1 MGGWERQGTAGG
13 NTGRG
18 EATGSG
24 VAVMG
29 PGRARPDRRLVDAC
43 ERVFVSTK
51 QLPMLNRPLA
61 PEPPDFVHALLGA
74 QDVSTLAYLAVDY
87 LRSLGPQD
95 LQLLWNHAPGPAAAV
110 HSSDDTAPMDGA
122 EALLEQARRAGGRA
136 QSVPDATGQVLR
148 VDLLAQ
154 NTGLWIALVARLPA
168 LVPAD
173 WEASLAALAVRCQS
187 LLYTQRLQV
196 DVERLASA
204 ERLQRALFA
213 ISDIASSDLETA
225 EVLHG
230 LHQVVGGLMYA
241 ENFYIVRFDP
251 SRQAIRFLYFADSH
265 DPELPDPDEE
275 LSPLEMGN
283 SLTLHLL
290 RHGQPVRGPSRSLRE
305 VLNAPLDEGLGP
317 DAEDWLGVPILEDG
331 VVRGAVV
338 VQSYDPAVRYSEA
351 DQALL
356 GYVAQHILSA
366 LSRREAQEEL
376 ERRVEERTQELRREI
391 HERERSEQLQRALY
405 RIAELSVAS
414 DSMETFYASVH
425 EIVGELLD
433 ARNFYIALLTDDDQA
448 LEFPYSIDERDQRQK
463 RRTLGRGLSEYVL
476 RTAQPLLIDRDGIEA
491 LAAIGEVVSQG
502 TKSVCWLGV
511 PLMVGNKPRGLITV
525 QSYTPDYL
533 YTPRDEELLSFV
545 SFHIA
550 NALQRRQADES
561 LRLAYADLEQRV
573 EHRTRE
579 LAETN
584 RELRAQIGVRES
596 VEDKLKHEALHDALT
611 GLPNRSQL
619 LLTLSRSLARFAAD
633 REQAFAVLFLDL
645 DRFKIVNDSVGHLV
659 GDELLKEAA
668 ARIGECIR
676 GPDIV
681 ARLGGDEFAI
691 VLDRVADAE
700 EAVAVAD
707 RVIGRLSEPMR
718 IAGKELYT
726 SASIGIAL
734 AHERYHSPEELLRDA
749 DVAMYRAK
757 AAGRQRFA
765 LFDQGLHEDALRQLE
780 LEGDL
785 RRAVTRAEFEPFY
798 QPIVRL
804 SDGEVVGYEALMR
817 WVSPERG
824 CLEPGAFLET
834 AEETGTLSQI
844 DWQIYDHVCCDIRA
858 LSAGGAYVTINV
870 SPRHLRAH
878 AFGERLL
885 ALLASHEVDPSRLR
899 LEVTE
904 GALLEN
910 PEQVQLCL
918 AQLRV
923 AGVQTMLDDFGTGF
937 SSLSYLHR
945 FPLQGLKIDRG
956 FVSALEYGESG
967 GSTAIVR
974 AIRLMAD
981 SLGLEV
987 VAEGIETEEQ
997 RQQLRLLGLTFG
1009 QGYLFARPAAL
1020 LDLLERQNAESPNA

>member
-1 MGGWERQGTAGG
+1 M
-13 NTGRG
+13 
-18 EATGSG
+18 S
-24 VAVMG
+24 
-29 PGRARPDRRLVDAC
+29 
-43 ERVFVSTK
+43 ST
-51 QLPMLNRPLA
+51 LNRPFA
-61 PEPPDFVHALLGA
+61 QEPESFVHALLGA
-74 QDVSTLAYLAVDY
+74 QDISTLAFIAAGH
-87 LRSLGPQD
+87 LRRLGLHD
-95 LQLLWNHAPGPAAAV
+95 LRLIWNHAPGDMTSL
-110 HSSDDTAPMDGA
+110 HTSNDTAPT
-122 EALLEQARRAGGRA
+122 EHELTLLEAARRQGGRA
-136 QSVPDATGQVLR
+136 ESADASGVTLHQLQI
-148 VDLLAQ
+148 LAQ
-154 NTGLWIALVARLPA
+154 NTGLWVALSARLPIEGMK
-168 LVPAD
+168 PD
-173 WEASLAALAVRCQS
+173 WQEQVAALSVRCQS

-196 DVERLASA
+196 DVERLANA

-213 ISDIASSDLETA
+213 ISDIASSDQSTA

-230 LHQVVGGLMYA
+230 LHQIVGSLMYA

-251 SRQAIRFLYFADSH
+251 DRQAIRFLYFADSH
-265 DPELPDPDEE
+265 DPEIPDPAAE

-290 RHGQPVRGPSRSLRE
+290 RHGKPVRGPSRSLRS
-305 VLNAPLDEGLGP
+305 VLNAPLAEGLGP
-317 DAEDWLGVPILEDG
+317 DSEDWMGVPILEDG

-338 VQSYDPAVRYSEA
+338 VQSYDPAVRYSES

-376 ERRVEERTQELRREI
+376 ERRVNLRTVELRNEI
-391 HERERSEQLQRALY
+391 RERERSEQLQRALY
-405 RIAELSVAS
+405 RIAELSMAS
-414 DSMETFYASVH
+414 DSMEAFYASVH

-433 ARNFYIALLTDDDQA
+433 ARNFYIALLTGDDQE
-448 LEFPYSIDERDQRQK
+448 LEFPYSIDERD
-463 RRTLGRGLSEYVL
+463 RRHPRRFLGRGLSEYVL
-476 RTAQPLLIDRDGIEA
+476 RTAQPLLIDRPGIES
-491 LAAIGEVVSQG
+491 LEAIGEVLSVG

-511 PLMVGNKPRGLITV
+511 PLMVGNRARGLITV

-550 NALQRRQADES
+550 NALQRRQADET
-561 LRLAYADLEQRV
+561 LRQAYAELEQRV

-579 LAETN
+579 LADTN
-584 RELRAQIGVRES
+584 RELRAQISVRES
-596 VEDKLKHEALHDALT
+596 VEEKLKHEALHDALT

-619 LLTLSRSLARFAAD
+619 LITLKRSLSRFRLD
-633 REQAFAVLFLDL
+633 PTQAFAVLFLDL
-645 DRFKIVNDSVGHLV
+645 DRFKVVNDSVGHLV

-676 GPDIV
+676 DPDIV

-691 VLDRVADAE
+691 VLDHVHDPA
-700 EAVAVAD
+700 EAVLVAE
-707 RVIGRLSEPMR
+707 RVISRLSESMR

-726 SASIGIAL
+726 SASIGIAFS
-734 AHERYHSPEELLRDA
+734 HERYRNPEELLRDA

-765 LFDQGLHEDALRQLE
+765 LFDEGLHEEALRQLE

-785 RRAVTRAEFEPFY
+785 RRAVQRAEFEPYY

-817 WVSPERG
+817 WLNPERG
-824 CLEPGAFLET
+824 CVEPALFLET
-834 AEETGTLSQI
+834 AEATGTLSQI

-858 LSAGGAYVTINV
+858 LGAKGAYVTINV

-878 AFGERLL
+878 AFSERLL
-885 ALLASHEVDPSRLR
+885 ALLASHEVRPNLLR

-910 PEQVQLCL
+910 PDQVQLCL
-918 AQLRV
+918 TQLRA
-923 AGVQTMLDDFGTGF
+923 AGVQTLLDDFGTGF

-945 FPLQGLKIDRG
+945 FPLHGLKIDRS
-956 FVSALEYGESG
+956 FVSALQLGESG

-997 RQQLRLLGLTFG
+997 RQQLRLLGLTLG
-1009 QGYLFARPAAL
+1009 QGYLFSRPTSM
-1020 LDLLERQNAESPNA
+1020 LDIMERQADAYPAP